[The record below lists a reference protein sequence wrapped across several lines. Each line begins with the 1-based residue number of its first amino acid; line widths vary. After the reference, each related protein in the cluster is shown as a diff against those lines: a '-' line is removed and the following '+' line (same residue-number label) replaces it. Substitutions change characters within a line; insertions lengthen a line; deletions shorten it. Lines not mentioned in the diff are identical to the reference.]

1 MGFASLYPSYA
12 LLVMPA
18 LVAGIHVLLLTFGP
32 KTWMAGTSPAMTP
45 RISFLAHTGK
55 LSCLRP
61 GISTVLPRSIASAR
75 AMRGR
80 VACGM
85 ITSSI

>member
-1 MGFASLYPSYA
+1 M
-12 LLVMPA
+12 
-18 LVAGIHVLLLTFGP
+18 P
-32 KTWMAGTSPAMTP
+32 KTATEV
-45 RISFLAHTGK
+45 ICLADIAPEAPIKFFHANFSRLGREKGFFHFHPLSEIHTGK
-55 LSCLRP
+55 LSCFRP

-75 AMRGR
+75 AMRER